1 MQCPSSSWK
10 PLSNLSIQTQNLD
23 ISAWYIANANF
34 GGCHIFAFFMLFY
47 SHFQLI
53 NNKLGGAG
61 RGGVKPMSNRC
72 YMLANK
78 DENMSTLFANKG
90 VSFYFLRLYIEI
102 QYSEH
107 PYRIW

>member
-61 RGGVKPMSNRC
+61 RGGAGLNQCRTGATCWLTRMRICPHCLPTRVS
-72 YMLANK
+72 
-78 DENMSTLFANKG
+78 LFT
-90 VSFYFLRLYIEI
+90 S
-102 QYSEH
+102 
-107 PYRIW
+107 